1 MTNYLRSTK
10 RKSLLIKYFLDKVKY
25 GITFCLDKRDPTIAD
40 DLEKLFSDKKIL
52 LIIDKN
58 ISQDVLNNLFDDL
71 RVSGFSI
78 FTLFVDGEKKNKN
91 EKLLFKILDEL
102 INKSFTKKS
111 VIISCGGGVIGDVSA
126 LAASLY
132 YRGVI
137 YFHIPTTMT
146 AIVDS
151 CIGGKTAINYR
162 GIINAIGNYY
172 HPRNVYISKNIINLI
187 PQKEYV
193 AGFSEIIKYGFI
205 DNKKILSLIKKNKNK
220 YFNRD
225 FNALSQIIFLCLKS
239 KIKLFKDDIF
249 ENKKRLN
256 LNFGHTFAHAIEMA
270 LGNINKGH
278 LLRHGEAVGIGMLCE
293 IYYCSGLS
301 KNFFELK
308 KLLRLF
314 NLPFGLKNIISK
326 KTFIKLQTD
335 IYKNIFLD
343 KKKIKDYP
351 RYIKINTLGKASI
364 DYLNDFSKIKN
375 TIKKIIFR

>member
-1 MTNYLRSTK
+1 MINYLESTEK
-10 RKSLLIKYFLDKVKY
+10 KSLSIKYFLDNIEFR
-25 GITFCLDKRDPTIAD
+25 ITFCLDKRDPTIAY

-102 INKSFTKKS
+102 INKGFTKKS

-132 YRGVI
+132 YRGLI

-162 GIINAIGNYY
+162 GIINSVGNYY
-172 HPRNVYISKNIINLI
+172 HPKNVYISKNIINLI
-187 PQKEYV
+187 PQREYI

-205 DNKKILSLIKKNKNK
+205 DNKKILTLIKKNKNRYLK
-220 YFNRD
+220 RD
-225 FNALSQIIFLCLKS
+225 FNVLSEIIFLCLKS
-239 KIKLFKDDIF
+239 KIKLFKDDVF
-249 ENKKRLN
+249 ENNRRLN

-270 LGNINKGH
+270 FGNINKGD

-293 IYYCSGLS
+293 IYYSSGLS

-314 NLPFGLKNIISK
+314 NLPSSLKNMISK

-351 RYIKINTLGKASI
+351 RYIKVNALGKTSI
-364 DYLNDFSKIKN
+364 DYLKDFSKIKK
-375 TIKKIIFR
+375 TIKKVVF